1 MRIFS
6 ALTILKKCSEI
17 VQKEIQICEDY
28 PSSLSNIWTIANY
41 FKLSCYDF
49 LKPFTKKKMLQ
60 QKKKVTFHV
69 KSSLHPSFVFTKKK
83 KSEKVIFCWNSCQK
97 LRHKFS
103 SPFVRQLTL
112 NMLRTFCFRQSKEKI
127 NIFLGWS
134 EILLFLGWRCK
145 LGFLGISF
153 TILSADEISLVLKE
167 H

>member
-17 VQKEIQICEDY
+17 LHKEDQICEDY

-49 LKPFTKKKMLQ
+49 FKPFTKKK
-60 QKKKVTFHV
+60 KNAATR
-69 KSSLHPSFVFTKKK
+69 K
-83 KSEKVIFCWNSCQK
+83 KSRILRQKFTAPVLRFHEKKLFLRWNSCQK

-127 NIFLGWS
+127 NIFWGEVKYYFSWV
-134 EILLFLGWRCK
+134 EG
-145 LGFLGISF
+145 
-153 TILSADEISLVLKE
+153 AN
-167 H
+167 